1 MANRRAVTFS
11 TDGQRDYAITPDGQR
26 HILGTMSVLKI
37 IATLVP
43 GAIARKA
50 LDEFNKTGET
60 MVPLDIDA
68 MFEMLAPKRARF
80 AEALILPQDRVA
92 ATEKTTM
99 SDADKAL
106 KDAITN
112 QIDTIERQIALL
124 NQKAKDSGGQ
134 PQADMKAEVERLS
147 DLVKWLKKPSP
158 YGDQSKNDMAMG
170 LKPTT
175 PGGVKVASYDVLA
188 SNSGLAETII
198 QQVAETSET
207 IDRLV
212 TAGRKFNASKAREDL
227 HAIVARTTEILANV
241 DLAQPWVATDLNALA
256 QQAEHIHGLFKDAK

>member
-1 MANRRAVTFS
+1 MANPRAVTFS

-26 HILGTMSVLKI
+26 HILGTASVLQV
-37 IATLVP
+37 IAALVP
-43 GAIARKA
+43 GVIARKA

-60 MVPLDIDA
+60 MVPVDLDK

-80 AEALILPQDRVA
+80 AEALIPPQDRVS

-106 KDAITN
+106 KDAVQS
-112 QIDTIERQIALL
+112 QISEIERQIGVL

-134 PQADMKAEVERLS
+134 PQADMKEEAGKLA
-147 DLVKWLKKPSP
+147 DLIKWLQRPSA
-158 YGDQSKNDMAMG
+158 YGDQSKNDMAIG
-170 LKPTT
+170 LKGGT
-175 PGGVKVASYDVLA
+175 PGGAKTASYESLE
-188 SNSGLAETII
+188 SNSNLAETII

-212 TAGRKFNASKAREDL
+212 TAGRKFNASKANEDL
-227 HAIVARTTEILANV
+227 HTITTRVAEILANV
-241 DLAQPWVATDLNALA
+241 DLAQPWVANDLNALA
-256 QQAEHIHGLFKDAK
+256 KQADHIHGLFKGAK